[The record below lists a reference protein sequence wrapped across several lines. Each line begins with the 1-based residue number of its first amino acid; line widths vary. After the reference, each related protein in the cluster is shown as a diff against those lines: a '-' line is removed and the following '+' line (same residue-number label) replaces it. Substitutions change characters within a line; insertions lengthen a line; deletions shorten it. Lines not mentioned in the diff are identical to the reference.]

1 MLRDEPEL
9 TMDMKVLGN
18 MSLADINLETL
29 HGYRNRHMAYR
40 AGHPWENLDDEQYLE
55 RSAPLLYMRKM
66 VNFIRRR
73 PDS

>member
-40 AGHPWENLDDEQYLE
+40 AGHPWENLDDEQI
-55 RSAPLLYMRKM
+55 S
-66 VNFIRRR
+66 
-73 PDS
+73 